1 MKFNLKVLLPPLL
14 TPDLSK
20 APILLL
26 CFGFPSWPFFLSCFY
41 SVTTFSGLFLSSW
54 VDSFLLLQLLTVLL
68 LWPHLIMNVCVCF
81 VHVWFLNV
89 FLSYFWT
96 SVCVSMIL
104 CVCVGEEVKV
114 GDIPKPSLP
123 SILPKKP
130 LPPKISSSPSSL
142 PPRRPER
149 PPTLASVHTH
159 AHMLLRRKNPTYL
172 WAYKA

>member
-81 VHVWFLNV
+81 VHVCFFKCFFELFLNICV
-89 FLSYFWT
+89 CFYDF
-96 SVCVSMIL
+96 VCV
-104 CVCVGEEVKV
+104 CRRRGEGWRHPQALPPIYPSQETPP
-114 GDIPKPSLP
+114 PKDKLLPFLP
-123 SILPKKP
+123 SPAASWETAHSSVSTHTRTHALTKKKP
-130 LPPKISSSPSSL
+130 HISL
-142 PPRRPER
+142 
-149 PPTLASVHTH
+149 SV
-159 AHMLLRRKNPTYL
+159 
-172 WAYKA
+172 